1 MTLSID
7 EAKELVAELCAGL
20 YVRPRVAVSP
30 PALSSSVVATS
41 PRRARP
47 TSH

>member
-20 YVRPRVAVSP
+20 YVRPRVAVSLTSR
-30 PALSSSVVATS
+30 ALATS